1 MNQFWLSLLT
11 GLVAGGVD
19 VLPMWLKKLPKS
31 SCLSAFIQYVVVAIV
46 IFHIHIPCLPWWMEG
61 GLVSLAMALP
71 VLVLI
76 AEKERKSVPVI
87 AVNAVVLGVLIAL
100 VKISFGD

>member
-1 MNQFWLSLLT
+1 MNQFWLSVIT
-11 GLVAGGVD
+11 GIVVGGVD
-19 VLPMWLKKLPKS
+19 VLPMWLKKLPKA

-46 IFHIHIPCLPWWMEG
+46 IFHIHLPALPWWLAG
-61 GLVSLAMALP
+61 AFVSLAMALP

-87 AVNAVVLGVLIAL
+87 AVNALVLGVLIAW
-100 VKISFGD
+100 VKISFGG